1 KSMSN
6 IKQERTFIMIKPDGV
21 KRGLTGEILRRIEQ
35 VNLKLIALGM
45 FQATEEQ
52 IDNHYP
58 KDEKWINRLG
68 EKTMKTYQK
77 YGFDA
82 KSELGTDDTLEIGQ
96 MVRGWLIT
104 YMTSAPVVKMVVEGI
119 HAVDMVRKLAGDTIP
134 AFADCG
140 TIRGDFSVD
149 SAASANRDKRAIHNL
164 VHASETPEEAGHEI
178 GYWFAPEDINSYKR
192 VEDDL
197 ML

>member
-1 KSMSN
+1 
-6 IKQERTFIMIKPDGV
+6 MIKPDGV